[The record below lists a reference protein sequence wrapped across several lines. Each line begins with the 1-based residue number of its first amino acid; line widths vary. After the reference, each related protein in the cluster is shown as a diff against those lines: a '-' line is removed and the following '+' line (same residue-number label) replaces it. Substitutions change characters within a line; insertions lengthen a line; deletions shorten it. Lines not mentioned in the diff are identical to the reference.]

1 MQKSNIERE
10 LIKEKRGI
18 TSKKESEDNKIKIK
32 RDKIVSKKKIS
43 SSESDESYEVLK
55 KKTTKRRNPTISPEN
70 QIDLSKELKCNFNL
84 ILSKTKEK
92 IK

>member
-55 KKTTKRRNPTISPEN
+55 KTTKRRNPTISPEN
-70 QIDLSKELKCNFNL
+70 QIDLGKELKCNFNL

>member
-1 MQKSNIERE
+1 MQKSNIEKE

-18 TSKKESEDNKIKIK
+18 TSKKEGEENKIKMK
-32 RDKIVSKKKIS
+32 REKIVTKKKIS
-43 SSESDESYEVLK
+43 SSESDESFEVINK
-55 KKTTKRRNPTISPEN
+55 PTKRRNPTISPEN
-70 QIDLSKELKCNFNL
+70 QIDLGKEQESNFNI